1 MILFPLSR
9 GPLAKSP
16 LTEGFKA
23 VYFRPAMKTRVGIN
37 GLGRIG
43 KGILRAWVEGS
54 FDDFD
59 IVMIND
65 KIDPAGFAH
74 LLKYDS
80 IHGRLHADLKGEDGH
95 LSINGKR
102 IRLVSHQEPSEIPWR
117 EENVDLVLECTG
129 KFTARPAA
137 AKHLVQGVK
146 KVIISAPG
154 READATLLVGVNEK
168 TYDPAKH
175 QIISNA
181 SCTTNC
187 LAPVVKILHENFKIR
202 RGFMTTIHSYTNDQK
217 ILDKYHKDL
226 RRARAGALSQI
237 PTTTG
242 AAKSIGVVLP
252 ELKGKLDG
260 ISIRVPTPNVSL
272 IDLVCEVEQEAS
284 IPAVN
289 RAFEVAGGGPLKGI
303 LSCCYEPLVSIDFNG
318 NTESAII
325 DMLSTNVLEKHLVKV
340 LAWYDNEIGFSY
352 RMVDLI
358 KIVSK
363 HL

>member
-1 MILFPLSR
+1 
-9 GPLAKSP
+9 
-16 LTEGFKA
+16 
-23 VYFRPAMKTRVGIN
+23 MKTRIGIN

-43 KGILRAWVEGS
+43 KGIIRAWVQSS

-95 LSINGKR
+95 LVINGKK
-102 IRLVSHQEPSEIPWR
+102 IRLTSHMDPAEIPWGS
-117 EENVDLVLECTG
+117 EKVDIVLECTG
-129 KFTARPAA
+129 KFTNQTGAT
-137 AKHLVQGVK
+137 KHLTQGVK
-146 KVIISAPG
+146 KVILSAPG
-154 READATLLVGVNEK
+154 KEVDATLLFGVNEK
-168 TYDPAKH
+168 SYDPKKH
-175 QIISNA
+175 NIISNA

-187 LAPVVKILHENFKIR
+187 LAPVAKVLHEQFKIR

-242 AAKSIGVVLP
+242 AAKSIGLIMP

-272 IDLVCEVEQEAS
+272 IDLVCEVEKEAS
-284 IPAVN
+284 IPTVN
-289 RAFEVAGGGPLKGI
+289 RAFEVAAAGPLKGI

-318 NTESAII
+318 NSESAII
-325 DMLSTNVLEKHLVKV
+325 DMLSTNVLEGHLVKI
-340 LAWYDNEIGFSY
+340 LAWYDNEMGFSY
-352 RMVDLI
+352 RMVDLV
-358 KIVSK
+358 KLVSQY
-363 HL
+363 L